1 MKQTLRESLNIS
13 RFAIKYTRLTLCFW
27 ITVTVAGVFAFSSLK
42 YALFPD
48 VTFPVV
54 IIQATAPFNTAEET
68 ELRLT
73 NPLEESLRS
82 INKAELFSSSYPGQ
96 SIINV
101 AFNAR
106 LKLSKSTKTVKNALK
121 QAALPSNTSVKVRPF
136 SINESAAISYAIQSE
151 TQPLER
157 LADIA
162 RQKII
167 PPLEKLP
174 GVSRVELLGDSNFR
188 KTKDINSKD
197 INSDETNSPTLV
209 RFNRKD
215 VLSIRIV
222 KQADANT
229 LNVVSLTEK
238 AIDGLQTDLP
248 DVNLILAETQA
259 DYIEEATQSTIQ
271 GLIGAIVLAILVI
284 FLFLR
289 NFQATLIT
297 ALAIPISLLG
307 TAIVMVIAGFN
318 FETLTLLALA
328 LVIGIIIDDAIVD
341 IENIT
346 RHIDRGESPK
356 QAAIKGTDEIGLT
369 VTAST
374 VTIAAVFIPIAFIG
388 GNLGHFFKP
397 FSLTVS
403 AAVLISLMVART
415 LSPVLAIYWM
425 KPRTRQ
431 FEKKRDFFLV
441 RPYINLLNWS
451 LVNRKIVI
459 IIAIISLIL
468 GFSLIPLI
476 PKGFIPKLDRGEF
489 NITYTLPVPQIP
501 RRLHTS
507 FGSNTSSWISDLAQ
521 SPEQFLL
528 RINSRVGRKF
538 EQLIL
543 DNSNVKSAYTI
554 AGVHGDPLKGKIY
567 VKLHSNR
574 ESSTSEVQEHIRYI
588 LPKLRGE
595 TTSIEDILFVETGD
609 DSPLKVALLGNDFK
623 SLRKTANKLKSRIKE
638 VPGLVDI
645 KMSGEDEQTLMIEH
659 FQQQRVIY
667 ITANLTE
674 GFGLGDVT
682 DKVISIT
689 QSNLPP
695 DVSLDIQGASAQV
708 RKIFS
713 EFAIALILA
722 IICMIAVLYI
732 SFGRWLEPLVVV
744 LSLPFSLIGAMLA
757 LLITQS
763 DFGMISLIG
772 LIFLLGLLDKNAIL
786 LMDYINQLRQQ
797 GINRHQAILET
808 GKVRLRPI
816 IMTTTSTILGMLPI
830 ALGLGAGSEL
840 RQPMAVAIT
849 GGLITSSLLSLII
862 VPVLYSL
869 LEDGW
874 TKIVSNIFKLSK

>member
-1 MKQTLRESLNIS
+1 MKQSLRESLNIS
-13 RFAIKYTRLTLCFW
+13 RFAIKHARLTLCFW
-27 ITVTVAGVFAFSSLK
+27 IAVTVSGIFAFSSLK
-42 YALFPD
+42 YTLFPD
-48 VTFPVV
+48 VPFPVV

-73 NPLEESLRS
+73 NPLEKSLQS
-82 INKAELFSSSYPGQ
+82 LDKAELFSSSYPGQ

-106 LKLSKSTKTVKNALK
+106 LKLSKSTQNVKTALK
-121 QAALPSNTSVKVRPF
+121 QAALPYDASVKVRPF

-188 KTKDINSKD
+188 KTKDINY
-197 INSDETNSPTLV
+197 DETNPPTLV
-209 RFNRKD
+209 RFNSKD

-222 KQADANT
+222 KKADANT
-229 LNVVSLTEK
+229 LNVVSLTKK
-238 AIDGLQTDLP
+238 AINGLQTNLP
-248 DVNLILAETQA
+248 DVRLTLAETQA

-271 GLIGAIVLAILVI
+271 GLIVAIILAILVI

-307 TAIVMVIAGFN
+307 TAIVMVIAGFD

-328 LVIGIIIDDAIVD
+328 LVIGIIVDDAIVD
-341 IENIT
+341 IENIA

-356 QAAIKGTDEIGLT
+356 QAAIKGTDEIGVT

-374 VTIAAVFIPIAFIG
+374 LTIAAVFIPIAFIG

-403 AAVLISLMVART
+403 AAVLISLIVART

-425 KPRTRQ
+425 KPRTREANQ
-431 FEKKRDFFLV
+431 MRSFFLV

-451 LVNRKIVI
+451 LVNRKTVIVI
-459 IIAIISLIL
+459 ALISLIL

-476 PKGFIPKLDRGEF
+476 PKGFVPKLDRGEF
-489 NITYTLPVPQIP
+489 NVIYTLPVPQIP
-501 RRLHTS
+501 RRLRTS
-507 FGSNTSSWISDLAQ
+507 FNSNTSSWISDLAR
-521 SPEQFLL
+521 SPERFLL

-543 DNSNVKSAYTI
+543 DDPNVKSAYTI

-567 VKLHSNR
+567 IKLNSNR
-574 ESSTSEVQEHIRYI
+574 RSSTSEVQEHIRDI

-623 SLRKTANKLKSRIKE
+623 SLRQTAKELKSRIKE
-638 VPGLVDI
+638 IPGLVDV

-674 GFGLGDVT
+674 GLGLGDVT
-682 DKVISIT
+682 NKVMSIT

-695 DVSLDIQGASAQV
+695 DISLDIQGASAQV

-713 EFAIALILA
+713 EFAIAITLA
-722 IICMIAVLYI
+722 IVCMIAVLYI

-830 ALGLGAGSEL
+830 ALGLGTGSEL

-862 VPVLYSL
+862 VPVFYSL
-869 LEDGW
+869 LEDGGI
-874 TKIVSNIFKLSK
+874 KIVSKFFKPSK